1 MMRLRFPLRHELLP
15 NADGKWQIGQ
25 SAAVQVSEL
34 PPPETKL
41 HATEAVYS
49 RRDPGPR

>member
-1 MMRLRFPLRHELLP
+1 MMPLRFPLRHELLA

-25 SAAVQVSEL
+25 SGAVQVSEL

-41 HATEAVYS
+41 HAAEAVYS
-49 RRDPGPR
+49 RRHPRPR